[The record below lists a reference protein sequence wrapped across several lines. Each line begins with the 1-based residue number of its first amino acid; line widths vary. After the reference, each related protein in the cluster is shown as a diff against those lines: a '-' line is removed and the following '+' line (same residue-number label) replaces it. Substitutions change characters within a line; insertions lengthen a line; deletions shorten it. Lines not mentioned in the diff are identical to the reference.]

1 MSAGDIDD
9 TLGPEGRLTALRAQY
24 PDLDRYL
31 SRIGDLKVERA
42 CVPFGAG
49 ISNDGLTVY
58 IDPRIDT
65 ICDGTDL
72 APALVVHEST
82 EWALRTF
89 CEIGEDYA
97 NDPTGHRLANRAEY
111 VAVGLLLA
119 HKAEDAEE
127 AWQIYDDFIDPQVM
141 KLEFDT
147 IGAVAPDLDLY
158 PYAGNAGLEGRVRA
172 AQERAETK
180 EELHYTDK
188 GSPEEHCANCE
199 YYLPDRACLYVLGE
213 VSKAGWCENWEGE
226 DD

>member
-9 TLGPEGRLTALRAQY
+9 TLGPEGRLTALRSTF
-24 PDLDRYL
+24 PDLDQYL
-31 SRIGDLKVERA
+31 SRVGDLKVERA

-49 ISNDGLTVY
+49 ISQDGLTVY

-65 ICDGTDL
+65 NCGGTDMS
-72 APALVVHEST
+72 PALVVHEST

-119 HKAEDAEE
+119 HTAEDGEE

-147 IGAVAPDLDLY
+147 IGAMAPDLDLY
-158 PYAGNAGLEGRVRA
+158 PYAGARLEESVRT
-172 AQERAETK
+172 AQQRARTK
-180 EELHYTDK
+180 EELRYTDQ

-199 YYLPDRACLYVLGE
+199 YYLPDRACFYVLGE
-213 VSKAGWCENWEGE
+213 ISKAGWCENWEGE